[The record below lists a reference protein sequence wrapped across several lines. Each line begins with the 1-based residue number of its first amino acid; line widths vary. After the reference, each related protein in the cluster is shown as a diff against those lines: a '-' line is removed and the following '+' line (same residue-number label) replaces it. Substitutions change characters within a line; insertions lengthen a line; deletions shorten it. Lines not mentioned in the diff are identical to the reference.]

1 MCLDQ
6 GWKQDSTTE
15 MNKPTILLLALA
27 LTALQIDAK
36 KSKKHKPKEETEV
49 MKSEDGVETEE
60 EPVFRSYFPG
70 FAIRIPVPNFGILS
84 NIRERLDN
92 LFSGKQPEGLSDF
105 VPGDKAKYKTTTKTK
120 NSTRGPFK
128 TYTVTQETVSTDNKS
143 SPHVVSKIFKSLTTL
158 DKDKLLSK
166 GKNGKIKIPSM
177 QFELGPFGPAFE
189 DVKGEPVGFC
199 FLFTLSFVRY
209 LSKESDLS
217 VKVWV
222 IFIDPSQFLVLFI
235 NVSKRNKLFS
245 CANDDRVMC
254 LLLKFFQRTAKAVQY
269 FGIGAY

>member
-1 MCLDQ
+1 
-6 GWKQDSTTE
+6 
-15 MNKPTILLLALA
+15 MNKAIILLLVLA
-27 LTALQIDAK
+27 LTALQIDGK
-36 KSKKHKPKEETEV
+36 KSKKPEPEKEKEV
-49 MKSEDGVETEE
+49 KSEDGVETEE

-105 VPGDKAKYKTTTKTK
+105 VPGDKTKYKTTTKTK

-128 TYTVTQETVSTDNKS
+128 TYTVTQETVSTENKS
-143 SPHVVSKIFKSLTTL
+143 SPHVVSKIFQSLTTL

-189 DVKGEPVGFC
+189 DAKGEPVGFC
-199 FLFTLSFVRY
+199 FLSTLSCAPN
-209 LSKESDLS
+209 LSKVRDLS
-217 VKVWV
+217 VNFWV
-222 IFIDPSQFLVLFI
+222 IFIDPSQFWALFI
-235 NVSKRNKLFS
+235 NVSKRNKLF
-245 CANDDRVMC
+245 VY
-254 LLLKFFQRTAKAVQY
+254 K
-269 FGIGAY
+269 

>member
-15 MNKPTILLLALA
+15 MNKAIILLLVLA
-27 LTALQIDAK
+27 LTALQIDGK
-36 KSKKHKPKEETEV
+36 KSKKPEPEKEKEV
-49 MKSEDGVETEE
+49 KSEDGVETEE

-70 FAIRIPVPNFGILS
+70 FAIRIPVLNFGILS

-105 VPGDKAKYKTTTKTK
+105 VPGDKTKYKTTTKTK

-128 TYTVTQETVSTDNKS
+128 TYTVTQETVSTENKS
-143 SPHVVSKIFKSLTTL
+143 SPHVVSKIFQSLTTL

-189 DVKGEPVGFC
+189 DANGEPVGFC
-199 FLFTLSFVRY
+199 FLFHFV
-209 LSKESDLS
+209 LCS
-217 VKVWV
+217 
-222 IFIDPSQFLVLFI
+222 
-235 NVSKRNKLFS
+235 
-245 CANDDRVMC
+245 
-254 LLLKFFQRTAKAVQY
+254 
-269 FGIGAY
+269 

>member
-1 MCLDQ
+1 
-6 GWKQDSTTE
+6 
-15 MNKPTILLLALA
+15 MNKAIILLLVLA
-27 LTALQIDAK
+27 LTALQIDGK
-36 KSKKHKPKEETEV
+36 KSKKPEPEKEKEV
-49 MKSEDGVETEE
+49 KSEDGVETEE

-105 VPGDKAKYKTTTKTK
+105 VPGDKTKYKTTTKTK

-128 TYTVTQETVSTDNKS
+128 TYTVTQETVSTENKS
-143 SPHVVSKIFKSLTTL
+143 SPHVVSKIFQSLTTL

-189 DVKGEPVGFC
+189 DANGEPVGFC
-199 FLFTLSFVRY
+199 FLFHFVLCPN
-209 LSKESDLS
+209 LSKVRDLS
-217 VKVWV
+217 VNFWV
-222 IFIDPSQFLVLFI
+222 IFIDPSQFWALLI
-235 NVSKRNKLFS
+235 NVSKGNKLF
-245 CANDDRVMC
+245 VY
-254 LLLKFFQRTAKAVQY
+254 K
-269 FGIGAY
+269 